1 MTQMQLGIT
10 IKALR
15 QVEKIKKFDEDYS
28 RKKTI
33 YANESNDTTM
43 YFVGLANAYCT
54 VIGLID
60 EILGGKE

>member
-33 YANESNDTTM
+33 YANESNDATM